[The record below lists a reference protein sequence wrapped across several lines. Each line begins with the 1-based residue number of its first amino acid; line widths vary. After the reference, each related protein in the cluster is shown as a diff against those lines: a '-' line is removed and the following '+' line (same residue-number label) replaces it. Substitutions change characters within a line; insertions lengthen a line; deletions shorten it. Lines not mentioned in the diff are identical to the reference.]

1 MRLLLRLVAKDLK
14 RKLRAP
20 LWLAVTLSFPLV
32 FSGMIALV
40 FGPSGKEMPKVRM
53 LVVNEDGGF
62 LSNALASVYTSR
74 QAAEF
79 FEGKTVD
86 AATGRALMEEGK
98 ASALLTIPKSF
109 GADLLDGKPVRL
121 GLTRNPAEGILPE
134 IAEQTTGTVVELLD
148 GARRV
153 FDGPIATIRPTFD
166 GDAAPSEQTV
176 IDASLAV
183 RKALVATGGV
193 LDPPV
198 IALDSELFGGTP
210 AKMEEPETG
219 SMIFILVLPG
229 VAVYALFLL
238 GDQAMRDVMTERT
251 LGTLRRQLAGPLTAS
266 TFLAGKVLYTAALS
280 LAALVLLAAVGA
292 VLATTR
298 VDVPGFVVVSLA
310 LVLGVTGTSAAIYG
324 LAKTE
329 RQAATLASI
338 VYLAMA
344 FVSGSFIRYEGLPPA
359 LKTIAPFTPFYWAT
373 DGYRKLL
380 ESGAGLGDVLPNAGV
395 LVLMGTVLLAVGVV
409 ALRRSVMKGAAA

>member
-1 MRLLLRLVAKDLK
+1 MPLLLRLVAKDLK

-62 LSNALASVYTSR
+62 LSNALASVYTSQ
-74 QAAEF
+74 QAAKF
-79 FEGKTVD
+79 FDAKTVD
-86 AATGRALMEEGK
+86 AATGHALMEEGK
-98 ASALLTIPKSF
+98 ASALLTIPRSF
-109 GADLLDGKPVRL
+109 GADLLDGKPVQL
-121 GLTRNPAEGILPE
+121 HLTRNPAEGILPE
-134 IAEQTTGTVVELLD
+134 IAEQSTGTIAEILD

-153 FDGPIATIRPTFD
+153 LDKPIASIRPTFD
-166 GDAAPSEQTV
+166 GTTAPSEQTV

-183 RKALVATGGV
+183 RKALVGVGGV

-210 AKMEEPETG
+210 AKKEEPETG
-219 SMIFILVLPG
+219 SMIFLLVLPG
-229 VAVYALFLL
+229 VSVYALFLL

-251 LGTLRRQLAGPLTAS
+251 LGTLRRQLAGPLTVA
-266 TFLAGKVLYTAALS
+266 TFLTGKVLYTAVLS

-292 VLATTR
+292 TLATTR
-298 VDVPGFVVVSLA
+298 IDVAGFLVVSLA
-310 LVLGVTGTSAAIYG
+310 LVLGITGTSAAIYG

-338 VYLAMA
+338 VYLVMA
-344 FVSGSFIRYEGLPPA
+344 FVSGSFIRIEGLPPA
-359 LKTIAPFTPFYWAT
+359 LKAIAPFTPFYWAT

-380 ESGAGLGDVLPNAGV
+380 ESGAGLGDVLRNAVVLSAIGV
-395 LVLMGTVLLAVGVV
+395 ALLVVGMV